1 MMTSHRATVLSALA
15 GAKERALEACGLAM
29 ESNAKAITPVRTGN
43 LRNSITHASDE
54 DTAIVGTNVEYA
66 PHVELGTSVQKA
78 QPYLVPAVRDNLEQ
92 YKRIIR
98 RELSRP

>member
-29 ESNAKAITPVRTGN
+29 ETNAKPLCPVRTGN

-54 DTAIVGTNVEYA
+54 RTAIVGTNVEYA
-66 PHVELGTSVQKA
+66 PYVELGTRRQKA
-78 QPYLVPAVRDNLEQ
+78 QPYLVPAVKEHLEE
-92 YKRIIR
+92 YKKLL
-98 RELSRP
+98 ESYCQ